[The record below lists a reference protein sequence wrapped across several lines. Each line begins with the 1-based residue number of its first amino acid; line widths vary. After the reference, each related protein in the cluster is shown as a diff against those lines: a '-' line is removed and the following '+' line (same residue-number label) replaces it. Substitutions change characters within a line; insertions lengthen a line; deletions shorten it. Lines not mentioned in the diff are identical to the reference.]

1 MVAVVARRSTSI
13 VRLDPWLTG
22 DPSTKQNTVVSRPPS
37 PVPGASTGR
46 FLALSSA
53 GLSFSSKLDV
63 TNLDKLVGEFST
75 RFCPRSERHTSAAD
89 LEHSEIRVDLS
100 VD

>member
-1 MVAVVARRSTSI
+1 MVPVVARRSTSI

-37 PVPGASTGR
+37 PVLGASAL
-46 FLALSSA
+46 LALSFA
-53 GLSFSSKLDV
+53 GLAFSSKFDV
-63 TNLDKLVGEFST
+63 SDVDKLVAEFST

-89 LEHSEIRVDLS
+89 LEHSEIRVGLN

>member
-1 MVAVVARRSTSI
+1 
-13 VRLDPWLTG
+13 
-22 DPSTKQNTVVSRPPS
+22 
-37 PVPGASTGR
+37 
-46 FLALSSA
+46 LALSSA

-89 LEHSEIRVDLS
+89 LEHSEIRVGLN